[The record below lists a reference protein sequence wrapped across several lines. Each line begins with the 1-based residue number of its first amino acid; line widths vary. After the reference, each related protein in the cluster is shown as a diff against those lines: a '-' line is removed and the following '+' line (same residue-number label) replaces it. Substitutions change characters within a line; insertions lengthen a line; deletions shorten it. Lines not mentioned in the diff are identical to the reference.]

1 MLPMRGPLW
10 PHVDCLRHKR
20 WKRYDDFKQK
30 KEYETNSREKR
41 PNHYLIQGKEAYPT
55 QSSHPHRGAE
65 GPETRPAFTVDGA
78 DEDECL
84 RRSDVLSREEVL
96 RRRARRL
103 KQLAGCHSRQFWALM
118 EEVRVKHRDYYWEH
132 GVSPFEEGEEDGDGG
147 GGRGRE
153 AGENGGAVGGAV
165 EGREDNR
172 MARVGVGLGLGFGKG
187 EGSGGRRGERN
198 RCAFAGCKSKAMPLT
213 RFCHPHILA
222 DKKQTLYKA
231 CSYVTRSG
239 QSGPITCG
247 KPVLRVAVPSLCQV
261 HFQKTQKSIT
271 QALKRAGHN
280 VSSRPAPKFS
290 ILIAEYIHQIQ
301 SRRRDAV
308 NSAMG
313 GIEH

>member
-1 MLPMRGPLW
+1 
-10 PHVDCLRHKR
+10 
-20 WKRYDDFKQK
+20 
-30 KEYETNSREKR
+30 ENSRHSGLRSRRGRERGGDMGPARDSKAPKR
-41 PNHYLIQGKEAYPT
+41 DGSNRLGSLA
-55 QSSHPHRGAE
+55 GAE

-103 KQLAGCHSRQFWALM
+103 KQLAGCHSRQYWALM

-231 CSYVTRSG
+231 CSYVTRRLG
-239 QSGPITCG
+239 
-247 KPVLRVAVPSLCQV
+247 L
-261 HFQKTQKSIT
+261 
-271 QALKRAGHN
+271 
-280 VSSRPAPKFS
+280 
-290 ILIAEYIHQIQ
+290 
-301 SRRRDAV
+301 
-308 NSAMG
+308 
-313 GIEH
+313 